1 MEKREKPERKH
12 KKETH
17 TKTRRQQH
25 ARLAVVP
32 RGNNQ
37 LSRSGRRHCCW
48 PSESLPQPMAFLL
61 FPPLFPPRLALSR
74 PARCCLLWGNKM
86 SKSSGRRHGKWSRL
100 SRTTQPRP
108 SACLLPSTD
117 YSLPTYP
124 SLVAHGA
131 YTCYSVHCIYNFVI
145 VCNILNTLHGFG
157 LLYVYIF
164 EIFQTNRMSSGVASV
179 HCLNWTTKLVIFLC
193 LNTL

>member
-1 MEKREKPERKH
+1 MRHSKSLMCSTWSSALIAEIGDKKKLALGQFFLLFAFTTTTRWKSEKSQKENTRRKH
-12 KKETH
+12 TQ
-17 TKTRRQQH
+17 KTRRQQH

-48 PSESLPQPMAFLL
+48 PSESLPQPMVFLL
-61 FPPLFPPRLALSR
+61 SPPLFPPLLTVPR

-124 SLVAHGA
+124 KLSGTRGVYVL
-131 YTCYSVHCIYNFVI
+131 FR
-145 VCNILNTLHGFG
+145 TL
-157 LLYVYIF
+157 YI
-164 EIFQTNRMSSGVASV
+164 
-179 HCLNWTTKLVIFLC
+179 
-193 LNTL
+193 